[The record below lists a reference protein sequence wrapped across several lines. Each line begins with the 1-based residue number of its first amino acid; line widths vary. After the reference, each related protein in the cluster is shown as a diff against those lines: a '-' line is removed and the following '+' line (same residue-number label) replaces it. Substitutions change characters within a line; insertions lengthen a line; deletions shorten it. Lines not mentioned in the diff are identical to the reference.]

1 MQFNSGAPM
10 SWQSYLI
17 VTTYFAIL
25 MLESLL
31 YRWHRD
37 SMLKRIF
44 VVLSELALYTV
55 FAIWYASTYPEL
67 LDICEEQVMLSVGYY
82 LILLIPA
89 ITILWESVSYA
100 YRVGYNR
107 FWQDIYD
114 KNIRPGRSLPME
126 QFRPLYFYHL
136 KLRLINRYYS
146 YRGDFYQTIFR
157 ILGLLVDILQLEALD
172 DMRIRFGRWM
182 NMQTLSRY
190 LNVSFRRKTKQIS
203 LKLVRVDIVGSIATA
218 EVYHIGLSKTEVALL
233 VKKFLNLYEVG
244 LGDKA
249 HIKPLRRNY
258 SSVIFPV

>member
-1 MQFNSGAPM
+1 M
-10 SWQSYLI
+10 SMESYFI
-17 VTTYFAIL
+17 VATYFVIL
-25 MLESLL
+25 LLENWL
-31 YRWHRD
+31 YSWHRD
-37 SMLKRIF
+37 SMLKRVF

-55 FAIWYASTYPEL
+55 FAFWYASTYPEL
-67 LDICEEQVMLSVGYY
+67 LDIYEEQIMLIAGYY

-100 YRVGYNR
+100 YQVAYNR
-107 FWQDIYD
+107 FWQEIYS

-146 YRGDFYQTIFR
+146 YRGSFYRLIYQS
-157 ILGLLVDILQLEALD
+157 LGSLSDLLQLESLD

-190 LNVSFRRKTKQIS
+190 LNVSFRKKTKQIS
-203 LKLVRVDIVGSIATA
+203 LKLVGVDIVGSIVSA
-218 EVYHIGLSKTEVALL
+218 EVYHIGLSKTEVAHLVNKLL
-233 VKKFLNLYEVG
+233 SDYEEG
-244 LGDKA
+244 LGEKA

-258 SSVIFPV
+258 SSIIFPV